1 MARHFLKDDDVTAAE
16 QAEILELAGE
26 LKAAPYSRRPF
37 AGPKTVALIFD
48 KTSTRTRVSFTVGV
62 ADLGG
67 NPMTI
72 DTGTSQM
79 GKKESIADTAR
90 VLERQ
95 VATIVWRT
103 YAHAGLEEMAQYS
116 SVPVIN
122 SLSDDYHPCQIL
134 ADLLTI
140 KEHKGQLK
148 GKKFAYVGDASNNM
162 ANSYLIGMALAGMH
176 VAVAGPSQYLPNAAI
191 VARAQE
197 IAAQQGGSVLVTTD
211 AAEAVAGADAV
222 ATDTWIS
229 MGQEDEK
236 EQRIKDFAGFT
247 VDQALMAKANSDAI
261 FLHCLPAY
269 RGYEVSAEVIDG
281 TQSVIWDEAENRL
294 HAQKALMVWLAER
307 SKKKAAFPR
316 LTSVGPVVCLV
327 LALSS
332 QLTQLSPALANPS
345 PAPVSGSSDIDR
357 IAAKT
362 QRFANTLIG
371 KLPSTAG
378 RSARAHGYFLRITSV
393 DGAPR
398 WVTMDYWAT
407 RIELEFVHGRISK
420 ASVG

>member
-1 MARHFLKDDDVTAAE
+1 VVRHFLKDDDVTAAE
-16 QAEILELAGE
+16 QAEILQLAVE

-37 AGPKTVALIFD
+37 EGPQTVALIFD

-67 NPMTI
+67 LPMTI

-103 YAHAGLEEMAQYS
+103 YAHSGLEEMAAYS
-116 SVPVIN
+116 RVPVIN

-140 KEHKGQLK
+140 KEQKGSLK

-176 VAVAGPSQYLPNAAI
+176 VAVAGPSAYLPNAAV

-197 IAAQQGGSVLVTTD
+197 IAAEQGGSILVTTD
-211 AAEAVAGADAV
+211 AKAAVAGADAV

-247 VDQALMAKANSDAI
+247 IDSDLMSVAQPDAI

-269 RGYEVSAEVIDG
+269 RGYEVTADVIDG
-281 TQSVIWDEAENRL
+281 DQSVIWDEAENRL

-307 SKKKAAFPR
+307 
-316 LTSVGPVVCLV
+316 
-327 LALSS
+327 
-332 QLTQLSPALANPS
+332 
-345 PAPVSGSSDIDR
+345 
-357 IAAKT
+357 
-362 QRFANTLIG
+362 
-371 KLPSTAG
+371 
-378 RSARAHGYFLRITSV
+378 AR
-393 DGAPR
+393 
-398 WVTMDYWAT
+398 
-407 RIELEFVHGRISK
+407 
-420 ASVG
+420 